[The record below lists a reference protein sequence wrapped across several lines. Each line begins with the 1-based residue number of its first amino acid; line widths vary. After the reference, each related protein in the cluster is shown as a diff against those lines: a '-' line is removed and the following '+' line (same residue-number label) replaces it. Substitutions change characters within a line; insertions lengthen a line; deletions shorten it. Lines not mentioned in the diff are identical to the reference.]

1 MPEYLKLAAAFTIG
15 LGAGILAS
23 KRFFQMKYEN
33 ISNEEIES
41 VKSLYSERYGHI
53 KERTSIDDEEIR
65 EKAEAEV
72 KSDILVKSSLN
83 IIDDVDAYEQKLAE
97 MEHPEDDIAEEP
109 YLISEEDFS
118 ETNIYY
124 EKRTLHYYMD
134 DDVLI
139 DAVTGDAQFVGE
151 SFPQVLL
158 DAVRIS
164 EDPELYFRYDPS
176 DIDYEILRMKGSY
189 YVDE

>member
-1 MPEYLKLAAAFTIG
+1 
-15 LGAGILAS
+15 
-23 KRFFQMKYEN
+23 
-33 ISNEEIES
+33 
-41 VKSLYSERYGHI
+41 
-53 KERTSIDDEEIR
+53 
-65 EKAEAEV
+65 
-72 KSDILVKSSLN
+72 
-83 IIDDVDAYEQKLAE
+83 
-97 MEHPEDDIAEEP
+97 
-109 YLISEEDFS
+109 
-118 ETNIYY
+118 
-124 EKRTLHYYMD
+124 MD